1 MAYLIIWL
9 LHSCCFPFHLLSYL
23 FLELLYGQF
32 SLEYSAYTFPPCLI
46 EHLHLTLDLLLPLL
60 TLKIDKI
67 NLALCV
73 RQLLLQLS
81 QLVFEMIVADEPRI
95 LAVLVQEL

>member
-1 MAYLIIWL
+1 
-9 LHSCCFPFHLLSYL
+9 
-23 FLELLYGQF
+23 
-32 SLEYSAYTFPPCLI
+32 
-46 EHLHLTLDLLLPLL
+46 LPLL